1 MENKD
6 PETRR
11 GIDSRHR
18 VLQREWKWLFES
30 IAVVFVLFYV
40 FGAGFGTSGEQ
51 YHVGLY
57 LLLTFIL
64 IGMFYRS
71 NQDSPVSRPSAMDFV
86 LLGLT
91 VVAIGY
97 WILEY
102 KTLANRAGAYSK
114 LDVMVG
120 AVALILSLEF
130 SRRTVGWA
138 LTIIA
143 AVAILYAL
151 FGRSMPSAIAHKGF
165 TLQRIVEYG
174 YFSQAG
180 IFGIM
185 ANVMA
190 TYVILFIF
198 FGAFLEKSG
207 VGQFFIDLP
216 MAIAGRTI
224 GGPAKVAITASGFF
238 GSVAGSAIAN
248 TVATGAFTI
257 PLMKRTGFR
266 PHIAGAVE
274 ATASV
279 GGQFLP
285 PVMGAGAFIM
295 AERTE
300 LPYSHIAL
308 ISVAPALLYF
318 FAVWVMVH
326 LEAKK
331 WNIKGVPKEDL
342 PQLVPLL
349 KRQWYCLVPLLTL
362 IATLISGSTASKA
375 AFLAILTTIAVSYT
389 RQYCVV
395 PLITLVATLI
405 LGFTASIAAFL
416 AILTTIV
423 VSFMRPNTRLT
434 PKWLWEAMVLGA
446 RNSLAIGG
454 AVGCIGIIIAVIDLT
469 GLGRIFPDLVLSVAG
484 NSSVIAIL
492 LLAVAS
498 LVLGM
503 GIPVTAAY
511 LITSELAVPILTS
524 DQMGVS
530 FVAAHLIIFWLSQDS
545 NITPPVAL
553 GAYAGAAIARANP
566 WQTGWACFKF
576 AKLLY
581 VMPLLFAYTHIL
593 MDGTL
598 IQNILSVTTAVVG
611 TFIFSLVTMGY
622 FVRKTRWFEWIA
634 LAIAAFLAFIYNFAT
649 FVISLGILAAVYFI
663 QKHPK
668 WSIR

>member
-6 PETRR
+6 TTARLN
-11 GIDSRHR
+11 IDSRHR
-18 VLQREWKWLFES
+18 TLQGGWKWLFEL
-30 IAVVFVLFYV
+30 IAVIFVLYYV
-40 FGAGFGTSGEQ
+40 LGAGFGTPGEE
-51 YHVGLY
+51 YHVGFY

-64 IGMFYRS
+64 IGIFYRF
-71 NQDSPVSRPSAMDFV
+71 NQNSPSSRPSVVDIV

-91 VVAIGY
+91 IVAIGY
-97 WILEY
+97 WIIEY

-114 LDVMVG
+114 LDVVVG
-120 AVALILSLEF
+120 AVALVLSLEY

-143 AVAILYAL
+143 GVAILYAL
-151 FGRSMPSAIAHKGF
+151 LGRSMPSAIEHKGF
-165 TLQRIVEYG
+165 TLQRIIEYG
-174 YFSQAG
+174 FFSQAG

-216 MAIAGRTI
+216 MAIAGRSI

-266 PHIAGAVE
+266 PHVAGAVE

-331 WNIKGVPKEDL
+331 WNIQGLPKEDL
-342 PQLVPLL
+342 PQLLPLL

-362 IATLISGSTASKA
+362 VATLISGSTASKA
-375 AFLAILTTIAVSYT
+375 AF
-389 RQYCVV
+389 
-395 PLITLVATLI
+395 
-405 LGFTASIAAFL
+405 F

-423 VSFMRPNTRLT
+423 VSYVRRETRLT
-434 PKWLWEAMVLGA
+434 PKRLWEAMVLGA

-454 AVGCIGIIIAVIDLT
+454 AVGCIGIVIAVIDLT

-484 NSSVIAIL
+484 NSSAIAIL

-598 IQNILSVTTAVVG
+598 IQNILSVVTAVVG

-622 FVRKTRWFEWIA
+622 FVRKTRWLEWIA
-634 LAIAAFLAFIYNFAT
+634 LVIAAFLAFIYNFVT
-649 FVISLGILAAVYFI
+649 FVIALGILGAVYFV

-668 WSIR
+668 LQPSD

>member
-6 PETRR
+6 TTARLN
-11 GIDSRHR
+11 IDSRHR
-18 VLQREWKWLFES
+18 ALQGGWKWLFEL
-30 IAVVFVLFYV
+30 IAVIFVLYYV
-40 FGAGFGTSGEQ
+40 LGAGFGTPGEE
-51 YHVGLY
+51 YHVGIY
-57 LLLTFIL
+57 LLLTFML
-64 IGMFYRS
+64 IGIFYRF
-71 NQDSPVSRPSAMDFV
+71 NRNSPSSRPSVVDIV

-91 VVAIGY
+91 IVAIGY
-97 WILEY
+97 WIIEY

-114 LDVMVG
+114 LDVVVG
-120 AVALILSLEF
+120 AVALVLSLEY

-143 AVAILYAL
+143 GVAILYAVL
-151 FGRSMPSAIAHKGF
+151 GRSMPTAIEHKGF
-165 TLQRIVEYG
+165 TLQRIIEYG
-174 YFSQAG
+174 FFSQAG

-216 MAIAGRTI
+216 MAIAGRSM

-266 PHIAGAVE
+266 PHVAGAVE

-331 WNIKGVPKEDL
+331 WNIQGLPKEDL
-342 PQLVPLL
+342 PQLLPLL

-362 IATLISGSTASKA
+362 VATLISGSTASKA
-375 AFLAILTTIAVSYT
+375 AF
-389 RQYCVV
+389 
-395 PLITLVATLI
+395 
-405 LGFTASIAAFL
+405 F

-423 VSFMRPNTRLT
+423 VSYFRPETRLT
-434 PKWLWEAMVLGA
+434 PKRLWGAMVLGA

-484 NSSVIAIL
+484 NSSAIAIL

-598 IQNILSVTTAVVG
+598 IQNILSVVTAVVG

-622 FVRKTRWFEWIA
+622 FVRKTKWLEWIA
-634 LAIAAFLAFIYNFAT
+634 LVIAAFLAFIYNIVT
-649 FVISLGILAAVYFI
+649 FVIALGILGAVYFV
-663 QKHPK
+663 QKYPK
-668 WSIR
+668 LQPRD